1 MIKSEASTLKK
12 LARTVAPP
20 IKDPVDFDITLPPSA
35 IHTLS
40 NGVEVYMIDMGTE
53 DTMMINWV
61 FYAGNCFENKK
72 TVAAATSHL
81 LKNGTSRLSAFELNE
96 HFEFYGSYL
105 SRHCYNETSEIAVHC
120 LSKHVKHLVPVV
132 SEIITDS
139 IFPEKELEIYIQ
151 NSQQKLQVNLQKS
164 EFVASR
170 LIDAHLF
177 GENHPYGKYSNMQD
191 YSALNREDLLQFFD
205 KYYRN
210 GHCVIFVAGKLP
222 EGILDRLET
231 EFGKL
236 PLKSHHGA
244 SKNIQYDLAPSTQKK
259 QLLINDQQGVQAAIR
274 IARHFPNRH
283 DPDFQKVMVLNN
295 IYGGFFGSRLM
306 TNIRE
311 DKGYTYGIYSYLL
324 NHIHQSGWLIATE
337 AGRDVSVATV
347 NEVYEEMKILREEIV
362 DEEELRMTRNFMI
375 GTILGELDGPFQ
387 VLGRWKNLVLND
399 LDEKYFYNAIQTI
412 KTISAE
418 ELQQL
423 AKKYLVPDE
432 FYELVVI

>member
-1 MIKSEASTLKK
+1 
-12 LARTVAPP
+12 
-20 IKDPVDFDITLPPSA
+20 
-35 IHTLS
+35 
-40 NGVEVYMIDMGTE
+40 
-53 DTMMINWV
+53 
-61 FYAGNCFENKK
+61 
-72 TVAAATSHL
+72 
-81 LKNGTSRLSAFELNE
+81 
-96 HFEFYGSYL
+96 
-105 SRHCYNETSEIAVHC
+105 
-120 LSKHVKHLVPVV
+120 
-132 SEIITDS
+132 
-139 IFPEKELEIYIQ
+139 
-151 NSQQKLQVNLQKS
+151 
-164 EFVASR
+164 
-170 LIDAHLF
+170 
-177 GENHPYGKYSNMQD
+177 
-191 YSALNREDLLQFFD
+191 
-205 KYYRN
+205 
-210 GHCVIFVAGKLP
+210 VIFVAGKLP
-222 EGILDRLET
+222 EGMLDLLEK

-244 SKNIQYDLAPSTQKK
+244 AKNIQYDFAPSAQKK

-347 NEVYEEMKILREEIV
+347 NEVYEEMKVLREEIV